1 MQKNKPIKR
10 LTRLEKLS
18 ERLHM
23 EIIDLK
29 KTQKRTT
36 ESIDR
41 MTKQTSENI
50 DRMSKETT
58 ENINRV
64 EKQWGNVAGNLG
76 DVAEDFFYNGLEFRK
91 RLGGIRFDD
100 ISRNVDDIHHRE
112 YDIVLTNGKTIGL
125 VEVKHKLH
133 PNDVTKF
140 VNETMPAFKQS
151 FTLAQKLDVVG
162 VVAGL
167 AVPKDAKNLAEEHG
181 LFVLTQSGKN
191 LRSVNSKDFTPKRY

>member
-1 MQKNKPIKR
+1 MIKKKPTKR

-18 ERLHM
+18 ERLHL

-29 KTQKRTT
+29 KTQK
-36 ESIDR
+36 
-41 MTKQTSENI
+41 QTSENI
-50 DRMSKETT
+50 DWMAKETT

-64 EKQWGNVAGNLG
+64 EKQWGSVASNLG

-91 RLGGIRFDD
+91 RLGEIKFDD
-100 ISRNVDDIHHRE
+100 ISRNVDDINHRE
-112 YDIVLTNGKTIGL
+112 YDIVLQNGKTIGL

-133 PNDVTKF
+133 SNDVTKF
-140 VNETMPAFKQS
+140 VNEIIPAFKS
-151 FTLAQKLDVVG
+151 AYTLAQKLDVVG
-162 VVAGL
+162 AMAGL